1 MIIDSKYLPVP
12 PEVPGGASYARKIAW
27 DAIPSITD
35 QEVFAVPL
43 ADGQPYR
50 LTVANLPI
58 TGPAGPGPISV
69 TVFERIG
76 FETLARAEFTVG
88 HGQAQTYTGIG
99 PVRVVARQLVLNT
112 NPSADF
118 FLTIH
123 PEVKKDIPPLSSIET
138 IGGAFATIAL
148 NAGFPPAYR
157 TKLTLGANG
166 NFFVRGIDNAGVV
179 VTNINVTG
187 VGWDYVVEL
196 PWNPQLRVQLGPGAA
211 PAATSASVVWTQ

>member
-1 MIIDSKYLPVP
+1 
-12 PEVPGGASYARKIAW
+12 
-27 DAIPSITD
+27 
-35 QEVFAVPL
+35 
-43 ADGQPYR
+43 
-50 LTVANLPI
+50 
-58 TGPAGPGPISV
+58 
-69 TVFERIG
+69 
-76 FETLARAEFTVG
+76 
-88 HGQAQTYTGIG
+88 
-99 PVRVVARQLVLNT
+99 VVARQLVLNT